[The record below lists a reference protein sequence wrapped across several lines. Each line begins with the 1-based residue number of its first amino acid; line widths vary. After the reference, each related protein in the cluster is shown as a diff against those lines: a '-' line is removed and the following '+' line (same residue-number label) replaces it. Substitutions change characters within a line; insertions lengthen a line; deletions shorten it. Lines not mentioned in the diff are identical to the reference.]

1 MKKSIYRKGPLPIT
15 KWYSSI
21 TENPSTDSI
30 LTIAYCLINHSY
42 ILVGSNMYITLYPN
56 WSL

>member
-1 MKKSIYRKGPLPIT
+1 MKKSIYHKGLLPIT

-21 TENPSTDSI
+21 TKKPSADSI

-42 ILVGSNMYITLYPN
+42 ILVGLNIYITLYPN